1 MVQTLTIRV
10 YNLYNYADDN
20 TVSYRDYDIYKVVD
34 TLEADSLK
42 LIHWFSINLMKANPD
57 QFQAIGKKDK

>member
-42 LIHWFSINLMKANPD
+42 LIHWFSINLMKATPD